1 MRQFHRLFKY
11 CLRKSCLGLRC
22 MTDFNE
28 AKNSIDKTFIILDF
42 LAKDNK
48 PKSLKEIA
56 DGLNAPKSTLC
67 GFLSKLQ
74 KQNAIVQ
81 DAYTGKYCMGI
92 HMLELGNSYITSL
105 DIITTAK
112 PIMKEVADKC
122 RKSVHLFMPDGMQ
135 SMLIAAE
142 EPTNMQL
149 KIVMT
154 VGTRTAM
161 YSNAAGRVFL
171 ADMTNSSIRKYIEN
185 VTFKTYT
192 RFSVSSEEQFM
203 KMINKTRKNGYG
215 EDHNERNIGMHA
227 IAFPIKNVRGEI
239 RFALSVMGLCNKKS
253 DNDIP
258 LMIKECRKAAAIL
271 SAHMGYTETP
281 NPAAK

>member
-1 MRQFHRLFKY
+1 
-11 CLRKSCLGLRC
+11 

-92 HMLELGNSYITSL
+92 HMLDLGNSYIASL

-112 PIMKEVADKC
+112 PIMKKVADKC
-122 RKSVHLFMPDGMQ
+122 KKSVHLFMPDDMEC
-135 SMLIAAE
+135 MLIAAE
-142 EPTNMQL
+142 EPSNMQL

-171 ADMTNSSIRKYIEN
+171 ADMSNSYIKKYLES

-192 RFSVSSEEQFM
+192 RYSVSNAEQFM
-203 KMINKTRKNGYG
+203 KKINRTRQMGYG

-227 IAFPIKNVRGEI
+227 VAFPIKNVRGEAKY
-239 RFALSVMGLCNKKS
+239 ALSVMGLCNKKS

-258 LMIKECRKAAAIL
+258 LMIKECRKAAGIL
-271 SAHMGYTETP
+271 SAHMGYSEID
-281 NPAAK
+281 N